1 MKLIKGALVAI
12 VAVFAAAAVIGI
24 LFGTKQ
30 SPDAPDPAQT
40 VAEEQTQEEPEA
52 AEEVAQTFTA
62 DGVTVEYRGT
72 QDAADNAVVT
82 FAVTNGTSV
91 AVNVRFDN
99 VVVND
104 QFDIVAMGGNEVP
117 IQPGHTGA
125 ASIAFGVS
133 VQTTLGG
140 VDELET
146 LSADVT
152 LVDAET
158 FEDLVSVPVSVTL

>member
-12 VAVFAAAAVIGI
+12 VAVFAAAAIIGI

-30 SPDAPDPAQT
+30 SPDAPDPAQA
-40 VAEEQTQEEPEA
+40 VAEAPQEPEA
-52 AEEVAQTFTA
+52 QDEAAQAFQA

-72 QDAADNAVVT
+72 QDAAGNAVVT
-82 FAVTNGTSV
+82 FAVTNGTDV

-99 VVVND
+99 VVVNG
-104 QFDIVAMGGNEVP
+104 QFDIEAMGGNEVP
-117 IQPGHTGA
+117 IQPGHSGA